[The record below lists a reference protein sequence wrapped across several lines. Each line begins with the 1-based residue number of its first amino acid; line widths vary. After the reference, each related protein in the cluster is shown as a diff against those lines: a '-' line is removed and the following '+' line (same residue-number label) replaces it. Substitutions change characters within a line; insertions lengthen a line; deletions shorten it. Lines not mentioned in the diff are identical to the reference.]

1 MFSWIPMYTELATKI
16 LPFRNRQS
24 ELIQLLKQL
33 GAEGIPAGSTFDK
46 DDKGAKIPLT
56 SIDPFTFYTCFN
68 RGRMIGDPGR
78 DITVR
83 DTPRTDPDGRSLAHP
98 VLISDEWRRSVH
110 QERDGAHAVEEAIAE
125 PKRECVS
132 KRSGLSGSDDE

>member
-24 ELIQLLKQL
+24 ELIQLLKEL

-68 RGRMIGDPGR
+68 LASQK
-78 DITVR
+78 
-83 DTPRTDPDGRSLAHP
+83 RTDARYSP
-98 VLISDEWRRSVH
+98 I
-110 QERDGAHAVEEAIAE
+110 
-125 PKRECVS
+125 S
-132 KRSGLSGSDDE
+132 KRSCSYSQRFTQISMVFQS